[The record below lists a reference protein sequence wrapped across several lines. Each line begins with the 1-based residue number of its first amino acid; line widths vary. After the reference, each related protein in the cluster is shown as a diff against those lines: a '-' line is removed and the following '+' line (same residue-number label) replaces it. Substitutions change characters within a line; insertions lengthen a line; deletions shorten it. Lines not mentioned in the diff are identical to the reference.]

1 MKVSASGEYAIQI
14 MVDIAENQNYVSLKD
29 VAQRQDIS
37 LKYAEK
43 IASKLLKAGLI
54 SSQRGQDGGYKLAK
68 AADKC
73 SVKEIL
79 LATGDIT
86 PIVACIEAGCPKI
99 DSCKSI
105 SIWQKLNG
113 LINNYLDKIYISD
126 LL

>member
-1 MKVSASGEYAIQI
+1 MKISASGEYAIQI
-14 MVDIAENQNYVSLKD
+14 MVDLAEKQNYVSLKD

-43 IASKLLKAGLI
+43 IASKLLRAGLLL
-54 SSQRGQDGGYKLAK
+54 SQRGQDGGYMLAK
-68 AADKC
+68 SPENC

-79 LATGDIT
+79 LTTGDIT
-86 PIVACIEAGCPKI
+86 PIVPCIEAGCPKI
-99 DSCKSI
+99 DSCKSV

-113 LINNYLDKIYISD
+113 LINNYLDKISIAD